1 MSLRQCIQK
10 KLPSPMSKIWQR
22 NFDKLCE
29 FKNSYGHTNVPKS
42 YHDSKLARLVISLR
56 QQKRNNS
63 LKPERELALLQ
74 LGFDFDPHE
83 TKWQSNYQSV
93 VEYYRLN
100 GHSSPNRRS
109 NNEHERTLAEWV
121 HRMHKLV
128 RENQLETEK
137 VEQLKLINI
146 DGEPASHRHNAQ
158 GLPHTFSQYL
168 EKLMIQIQR
177 HGNTIDSSMLDQDL
191 YQWVLFQDKRIKSAL
206 ITPKEYTT
214 LIRTNMIIAEAESG
228 KIIEFVT
235 RAA

>member
-1 MSLRQCIQK
+1 
-10 KLPSPMSKIWQR
+10 MSKIWQR

-29 FKNSYGHTNVPKS
+29 FKDSHGHTNVPKS

-74 LGFDFDPHE
+74 IGFDFDPHE

-109 NNEHERTLAEWV
+109 DNEHERTLAEWV

-128 RENQLETEK
+128 RERELEADK
-137 VEQLKLINI
+137 IAQLKLINI
-146 DGEPASHRHNAQ
+146 DGNPAAHRLNAQ
-158 GLPHTFSQYL
+158 GLPEAFAANL
-168 EKLMIQIQR
+168 ERLVIQIQR
-177 HGNTIDSSMLDQDL
+177 HGETIDSSMLDQNL
-191 YQWVLFQDKRIKSAL
+191 YEWVKFQDKRIKAAL
-206 ITPKEYTT
+206 ITPREYTS
-214 LIRTNMIIAEAESG
+214 LLRTNMKLAEVESG
-228 KIIEFVT
+228 KIIEFV
-235 RAA
+235 RRVA

>member
-1 MSLRQCIQK
+1 
-10 KLPSPMSKIWQR
+10 MSKIWQR

-56 QQKRNNS
+56 QQKRNNT

-109 NNEHERTLAEWV
+109 DNEHERTLAEWV

-128 RENQLETEK
+128 RENELEAEK
-137 VEQLKLINI
+137 VAQLKLINI
-146 DGEPASHRHNAQ
+146 DGNPTAYRLNQQ
-158 GLPHTFSQYL
+158 GLPEVFAQNL
-168 EKLMIQIQR
+168 ERLMLHIQR
-177 HGNTIDSSMLDQDL
+177 HGTCLEASTLDSDI
-191 YQWVLFQDKRIKSAL
+191 YEWVLFQDKRIKSAL
-206 ITPKEYTT
+206 ITPKEYTS
-214 LIRTNMIIAEAESG
+214 LIRTNMKLAEVESG
-228 KIIEFVT
+228 KVIEFV
-235 RAA
+235 RKVA